1 MKKVIITDYSDYKAE
16 TSNNGGNY
24 SYSTIYRLVENGKYN
39 GKYEVSYSTSAEFD
53 FCPCCGRFGC
63 TDCDPSS
70 DEDYEYISES
80 KVKTAIKEAN
90 KHGFVVETL

>member
-1 MKKVIITDYSDYKAE
+1 MKKIIITDYSDFVADKC
-16 TSNNGGNY
+16 NNGGNY
-24 SYSTIYRLVENGKYN
+24 SYSTIYRQIKNNL
-39 GKYEVSYSTSAEFD
+39 YEVSYSTSAEFD

-63 TDCDPSS
+63 TDCDPSN

-90 KHGFVVETL
+90 KHGFVVEIKE